1 MLFEIQQNDQKLM
14 LPAMKTRN
22 VSLLISVIVV
32 IPLLLTQ
39 GCRSLM
45 KNIYNSMDCNQ
56 FNIDHI
62 ELRTGIDVPQIKS
75 NYCEL
80 TDTSRTVSFQLLKT
94 GEDKKAYAQKYFR
107 WTKGSLFVQEGSNS
121 DTRWSARLDTVTSE
135 LVFKLHYK

>member
-1 MLFEIQQNDQKLM
+1 MNARKVIII
-14 LPAMKTRN
+14 T
-22 VSLLISVIVV
+22 SLTILV
-32 IPLLLTQ
+32 PLLLMK
-39 GCRSLM
+39 GCQSFART
-45 KNIYNSMDCNQ
+45 IYNSMDCNQ

-62 ELRTGIDVPQIKS
+62 ELRTGIDVPQIKR

-94 GEDKKAYAQKYFR
+94 GIDKKAYAEKYFQ
-107 WTKGSLFVQEGSNS
+107 WSEGSLFVREGSNS

>member
-1 MLFEIQQNDQKLM
+1 MSQIQQINDYLK
-14 LPAMKTRN
+14 PNAMNARKVIIIT
-22 VSLLISVIVV
+22 SLTILV
-32 IPLLLTQ
+32 PLLLMK
-39 GCRSLM
+39 GCQSFART
-45 KNIYNSMDCNQ
+45 IYNSMDCNQ

-62 ELRTGIDVPQIKS
+62 ELRTGIDVPQIKR

-94 GEDKKAYAQKYFR
+94 GKDKKAYAEKYFR
-107 WTKGSLFVQEGSNS
+107 WSEGSLFVQEGSNS

>member
-1 MLFEIQQNDQKLM
+1 M

-22 VSLLISVIVV
+22 VSLLIAVIVV

-62 ELRTGIDVPQIKS
+62 ELRTGIDVPQIKR

>member
-1 MLFEIQQNDQKLM
+1 MNARKVIII
-14 LPAMKTRN
+14 T
-22 VSLLISVIVV
+22 SLTILV
-32 IPLLLTQ
+32 PLLLMK
-39 GCRSLM
+39 GCQSFART
-45 KNIYNSMDCNQ
+45 IYNSMDCNQ

-62 ELRTGIDVPQIKS
+62 ELRTGIDVPQIKR

-94 GEDKKAYAQKYFR
+94 RKDKN
-107 WTKGSLFVQEGSNS
+107 SLCREIFPMVGRITFYSEGSNS

>member
-1 MLFEIQQNDQKLM
+1 M

-62 ELRTGIDVPQIKS
+62 ELRTGIDVPQIKR

>member
-1 MLFEIQQNDQKLM
+1 M

-22 VSLLISVIVV
+22 VSLLIAVIVV

-62 ELRTGIDVPQIKS
+62 ELRTGIDVPQIKR

-80 TDTSRTVSFQLLKT
+80 TDTSRTVSFQVLKT
-94 GEDKKAYAQKYFR
+94 GEDKKTYAQKYFR